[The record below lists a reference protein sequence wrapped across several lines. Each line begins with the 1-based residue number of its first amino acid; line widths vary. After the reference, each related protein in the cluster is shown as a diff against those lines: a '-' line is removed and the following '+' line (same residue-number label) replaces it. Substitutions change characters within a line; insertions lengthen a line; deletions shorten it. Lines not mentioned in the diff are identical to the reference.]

1 MEVSVIKN
9 DDREDIELLVFKSS
23 NYHSNYIQNW
33 DEEKV
38 NELFKEDR
46 KSVSFKILNK
56 KKIIGV
62 ISYFMIP
69 VLGKYYM
76 EIMVNG
82 NEETF
87 LEAINKFK
95 KVGQKREKIYFL
107 VEKDSKKLKNLMKE
121 NFYLD
126 RNIEINNKEYSEYS
140 IFTRDYTYA
149 VHSDYLTQNEI
160 TTVCM

>member
-76 EIMVNG
+76 EIMIT
-82 NEETF
+82 E
-87 LEAINKFK
+87 I
-95 KVGQKREKIYFL
+95 KI
-107 VEKDSKKLKNLMKE
+107 V
-121 NFYLD
+121 
-126 RNIEINNKEYSEYS
+126 
-140 IFTRDYTYA
+140 
-149 VHSDYLTQNEI
+149 
-160 TTVCM
+160 

>member
-1 MEVSVIKN
+1 MVRLLKPLVKNGLTSLTLGNYCYIDKYNNNKMEVSAIKSG
-9 DDREDIELLVFKSS
+9 DREDIELLVFKSS
-23 NYHSNYIQNW
+23 NYYSNYIQTW

-46 KSVSFKILNK
+46 KSLSFKILNK

-95 KVGQKREKIYFL
+95 KVVQKREKIYFL
-107 VEKDSKKLKNLMKE
+107 VEKESKKLKNLM
-121 NFYLD
+121 N
-126 RNIEINNKEYSEYS
+126 
-140 IFTRDYTYA
+140 
-149 VHSDYLTQNEI
+149 H
-160 TTVCM
+160 